1 MPGFLSHSFLNMKH
15 DKSWFESQS
24 QSVCC
29 TYRRP
34 TMVYS
39 VDGVDCGYSLNKSR
53 SYNRKGEKREE
64 YRGKTGDKG
73 DYKNIWGTFSI
84 YGLVSMVSLE

>member
-29 TYRRP
+29 TC
-34 TMVYS
+34 
-39 VDGVDCGYSLNKSR
+39 CGYSLNKSR

-73 DYKNIWGTFSI
+73 DYKDIWGTFSI
-84 YGLVSMVSLE
+84 YGLVSMVGLE